1 MNQKELFQNL
11 DELDEFMKAQI
22 TRGGNSERREW
33 AGTTTEDQKVPSNTK
48 NGTDYKPPTGA
59 SIAHK
64 AIGEMTAEEIENYLA
79 VMKSRVPNPRAAE
92 AEITALEGVTKAL
105 CPTCTGT
112 GRNVISKSVC
122 DVCGGHGVV
131 FDCANED
138 VEKAV
143 QSIAE
148 KYNVG
153 GQDLLKGPSG
163 VDGDGDTTP
172 TKMDPFEPVKLDNT
186 GKMVGK
192 GDDEAGDVGG
202 EDMMMETEDMEIGE
216 DAEKCASKSV
226 EQAILRG
233 FNTMTKG
240 LKAMWNKIENIEE
253 TQNRLASHQ
262 VKFSKSILG
271 IEQDNGNRTPARGPM
286 AVGPGVQAL
295 NKGFVGN
302 EPGSQGSQHD
312 VQSLKRAGSQMVY
325 EGLLDPM
332 EVYRLDANGEV
343 SDEVIKSIEGWIE
356 KNGVPRQ

>member
-33 AGTTTEDQKVPSNTK
+33 AGTTTTDEKVPSNTK
-48 NGTDYKPPTGA
+48 NGTDYRPPSGA
-59 SIAHK
+59 SITHK
-64 AIGEMTAEEIENYLA
+64 AIGEMSAEEIENYLA
-79 VMKSRVPNPRAAE
+79 VMKSQVPNPRLAE
-92 AEITALEGVTKAL
+92 AEITALPGVTKAI

-131 FDCANED
+131 FDCDNED

-143 QSIAE
+143 QHIAM

-153 GQDLLKGPSG
+153 GEDILKGPSG
-163 VDGDGDTTP
+163 VDGNADTTP
-172 TKMDPFEPVKLDNT
+172 TKMDPFQQVALDNS

-192 GDDEAGDVGG
+192 GEDEEGEMGG
-202 EDMMMETEDMEIGE
+202 EDMEMETDMDFGE
-216 DAEKCASKSV
+216 PADKAKKSFRH
-226 EQAILRG
+226 AMLKG
-233 FNTMTKG
+233 FNQLTNG
-240 LKAMWNKIENIEE
+240 LKVMYSELQEVRDV
-253 TQNRLASHQ
+253 QNRLASHQ

-271 IEQDNGNRTPARGPM
+271 VDQNSRTPARGPL

-295 NKGFVGN
+295 NKGFVGQ
-302 EPGSQGSQHD
+302 EPGSDGGPRYD
-312 VQSLKRAGSQMVY
+312 MQSLKRSASQMVY

-332 EVYRLDANGEV
+332 EVYRLDSNGEV
-343 SDEVIKSIEGWIE
+343 QDHVIKSIEGWID

>member
-22 TRGGNSERREW
+22 TRGGNSERRDW
-33 AGTTTEDQKVPSNTK
+33 AGTTTEDQKVPNNTK
-48 NGTDYKPPTGA
+48 NGTDYKPPAGA
-59 SIAHK
+59 SITHK
-64 AIGEMTAEEIENYLA
+64 AIGEMSQEEIENYLA
-79 VMKSRVPNPRAAE
+79 VMKSQVPNPRAAE

-112 GRNVISKSVC
+112 GKNVISKSVC

-143 QSIAE
+143 QQIANR
-148 KYNVG
+148 YNVG
-153 GQDLLKGPSG
+153 GEDMLKGPSG

-172 TKMDPFEPVKLDNT
+172 TKMDPFEPVKLDT
-186 GKMVGK
+186 AGKMVGK
-192 GDDEAGDVGG
+192 GEDEADDMGG
-202 EDMMMETEDMEIGE
+202 EDLMMETDDMEIGE
-216 DAEKCASKSV
+216 DAEKCATKSFQ
-226 EQAILRG
+226 QAMLKG
-233 FNTMTKG
+233 FNQLTNG
-240 LKAMWNKIENIEE
+240 LKVMYGELQEVKG

-271 IEQDNGNRTPARGPM
+271 VDENNRTPARGPM

-295 NKGFVGN
+295 NKGFVGQ
-302 EPGSQGSQHD
+302 EPGNENGSQYD
-312 VQSLKRAGSQMVY
+312 IQSLKRSASQMVY

-332 EVYRLDANGEV
+332 EVYRLDSNGEV
-343 SDEVIKSIEGWIE
+343 QDHVIKSIEGWIE